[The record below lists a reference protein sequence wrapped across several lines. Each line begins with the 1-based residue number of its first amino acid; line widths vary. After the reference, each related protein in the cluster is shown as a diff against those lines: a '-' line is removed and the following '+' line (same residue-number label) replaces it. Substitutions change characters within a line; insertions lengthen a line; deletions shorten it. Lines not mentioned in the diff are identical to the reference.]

1 MVVLDDLVWQIE
13 LPRGSV
19 YSGQLNDKGKPNGFG
34 CMGYVGR
41 EGFLESIYVGE
52 FLHSQ
57 PHGRGYILEHH
68 ITQHGGSRRR
78 ATVEDVMMNA
88 VYDQCGRPYIY
99 PVEVG
104 DIIEDE
110 PIVTHRWLMK
120 QDGMWQNGRFLQVVR
135 RNFQPFK
142 EDKLYSLSCANDS
155 KPTWQKHKSIRLG
168 EIGSDGTGVNLSHN
182 VVLTPL
188 SNSRLMVQLGAQ
200 LFTLGGN
207 EIYEFERK
215 ESGVNRRYYFSLQP
229 IGVTSSKEPI
239 VEVKREGVK
248 YLKL

>member
-1 MVVLDDLVWQIE
+1 
-13 LPRGSV
+13 
-19 YSGQLNDKGKPNGFG
+19 
-34 CMGYVGR
+34 
-41 EGFLESIYVGE
+41 
-52 FLHSQ
+52 
-57 PHGRGYILEHH
+57 
-68 ITQHGGSRRR
+68 
-78 ATVEDVMMNA
+78 MMNA

-104 DIIEDE
+104 DIIEDA

-188 SNSRLMVQLGAQ
+188 STGRMMVQLGAQ

-207 EIYEFERK
+207 EIYEFEK
-215 ESGVNRRYYFSLQP
+215 AECGVTRRYYFSLQP
-229 IGVTSSKEPI
+229 IGVTNGKEQG

>member
-120 QDGMWQNGRFLQVVR
+120 QDGMWHNGRFLQVVR

-188 SNSRLMVQLGAQ
+188 SNGRVMVQ
-200 LFTLGGN
+200 LFTLVGN

-229 IGVTSSKEPI
+229 IGVTSSKEQV